1 MTKKKTVKKTFLI
14 SEANK
19 EIGFE
24 EVEKTCFIEP
34 MREVKSMQEY
44 EYFLGESQ
52 RKLDIKGLGSPD
64 SFWIGGYVVGIQP
77 IRSKENF
84 HYVDWSLENGEFLTT
99 VFAITD
105 GLNENYLNFLSMVDV
120 KPKGIRIP
128 AEVLVKKCNLYVKKK
143 VVDRKMTY
151 QIQFI
156 TPWLGIVTTEDLNRT
171 HYQFKAL
178 TNGQK

>member
-84 HYVDWSLENGEFLTT
+84 HYVDWSLENGEFLTE
-99 VFAITD
+99 VFALSE
-105 GLNENYLNFLSMVDV
+105 GLNKNYLHFLAMVDIE
-120 KPKGIRIP
+120 PEGNQIP
-128 AEVLVKKCNLYVKKK
+128 TDVLGERFNLLIKKKK
-143 VVDRKMTY
+143 VDGVVTY
-151 QIQFI
+151 QVESIY
-156 TPWLGIVTTEDLNRT
+156 PWAYLMTAKYLYKRRKKETSHKL
-171 HYQFKAL
+171 A
-178 TNGQK
+178 